1 MGFVRRT
8 ATTGKVEIPE
18 EARKKTELTFLHKIV
33 YKVKEFKIPLSLILN
48 LDQTKYGSNHFKV
61 CVYGQNTSG
70 ERRFHILTFIIA
82 INETFLPMQLIYG
95 EKTVQILTKFDFSE
109 SLSLSE
115 DFKYYSNTAKSIK
128 LIKEIIVPLKKNIHV

>member
-33 YKVKEFKIPLSLILN
+33 YKVKEFKIALSLILN

-95 EKTVQILTKFDFSE
+95 EKTVFLVRIFPH
-109 SLSLSE
+109 SL
-115 DFKYYSNTAKSIK
+115 
-128 LIKEIIVPLKKNIHV
+128 